1 MFIISLAYI
10 VDLKEVD
17 KLLLQHVDYL
27 KTQYKKGN
35 FIASGRKMPR
45 TGGIIFSKVENIQKL
60 EEILEQDPFKINDLA
75 RYDIQ
80 EFIPSMTS
88 NEFLNLKEE

>member
-1 MFIISLAYI
+1 MFIISLTYI
-10 VDLKEVD
+10 VDLQEVD
-17 KLLLQHVDYL
+17 KLLPKHIEYLQN
-27 KTQYKKGN
+27 QYEKGN
-35 FIASGRKMPR
+35 FIASGRKIPR

-60 EEILEQDPFKINDLA
+60 EEILEQDPFKINNLA

-88 NEFLNLKEE
+88 DEFLNLKEE

>member
-1 MFIISLAYI
+1 MFIISLTYI
-10 VDLKEVD
+10 VDLKEID
-17 KLLLQHVDYL
+17 ELLPKHIEYL
-27 KTQYKKGN
+27 KTQYKKGT
-35 FIASGRKMPR
+35 FIASGRKIPR

-60 EEILEQDPFKINDLA
+60 EEILEQDPFKINNLA

-88 NEFLNLKEE
+88 DEFLNLKEE

>member
-17 KLLLQHVDYL
+17 KLLPQHVDYL

-35 FIASGRKMPR
+35 FIASGRKIPR
-45 TGGIIFSKVENIQKL
+45 RGGIIFSKVENIQKL
-60 EEILEQDPFKINDLA
+60 EEILVQDPFKINDLA